1 MPGSASPPPYR
12 GRFAPSPT
20 GALHFG
26 SLLTALASFLQAR
39 SRGGE
44 WLVRME
50 DLDRPRSVPGA
61 DREIL
66 SALEHYG
73 LHWDGPVIYQS
84 RRSHAYERAL
94 RRLVDRGKAFA
105 CGCTR
110 REAASGPSGLE
121 GPIYPGTCRNGLPPG
136 RHARSMRARVGG
148 VSIGFEDAV
157 QGTYRQQLGSAVG
170 DFVIRR
176 ADGLFAYQLAV
187 VIDDAWQ
194 GISQIVRGADLLS
207 STPRQIWLQ
216 RALDLPTPGYAHVPI
231 VGNGAGQK
239 LSKQTH
245 ASPVPLADKERWLLA
260 ALRCLGQCPDNA
272 LRDANRD
279 EILAW
284 AMAHWRL
291 GAVPRGPIIVRGADR
306 ARGTLDS
313 PHAQDRRDARGI
325 Q

>member
-20 GALHFG
+20 GPLHFG

-39 SRGGE
+39 NRGGE

-50 DLDRPRSVPGA
+50 DVDRPRSVPGA
-61 DREIL
+61 ARDIL
-66 SALEHYG
+66 RTLEHYG

-84 RRSHAYERAL
+84 RRSRAYERAL
-94 RRLVDRGKAFA
+94 RHLVDRGYAFA

-110 REAASGPSGLE
+110 REAASGPPGVD

-136 RHARSMRARVGG
+136 RHARSMRARVGD
-148 VSIGFEDAV
+148 VSIAFEDAV
-157 QGTYRQQLGSAVG
+157 QGACRQDLASAVG

-187 VIDDAWQ
+187 VVDDAWQ
-194 GISQIVRGADLLS
+194 GITQIVRGADLLS

-216 RALDLPTPGYAHVPI
+216 RVLDLATPGYAHVP
-231 VGNGAGQK
+231 VVENGAGQK

-245 ASPVPLADKERWLLA
+245 ASAVPFAGKERWLLA
-260 ALRCLGQCPDNA
+260 ALRCLGQCPDDA

-284 AMAHWRL
+284 AVAHWRL
-291 GAVPRGPIIVRGADR
+291 EAVPRGPVIVRGADCG
-306 ARGTLDS
+306 RGTLEN